1 MVRYVS
7 GIRVTSM
14 VSERVCM
21 RITVRVNGR
30 VRIRFRDGV

>member
-1 MVRYVS
+1 MVRYV
-7 GIRVTSM
+7 IRVRLTSM

-21 RITVRVNGR
+21 RITVGVDAR